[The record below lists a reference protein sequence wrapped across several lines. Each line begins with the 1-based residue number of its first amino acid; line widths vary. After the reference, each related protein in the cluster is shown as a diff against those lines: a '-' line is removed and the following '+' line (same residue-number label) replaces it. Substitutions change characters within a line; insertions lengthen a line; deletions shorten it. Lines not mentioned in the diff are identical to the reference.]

1 MSSQR
6 KSGLHSM
13 AEIKINSSYFFCVF
27 FAFIS
32 DQSSSLGI
40 HVK

>member
-6 KSGLHSM
+6 KNGLHSM
-13 AEIKINSSYFFCVF
+13 AEIQINSLGFLHVF
-27 FAFIS
+27 FAFVS
-32 DQSSSLGI
+32 DDCNSLRI